1 MVIAWLCY
9 DMKYNLISL
18 LIDISCSDITTCKV
32 QRNHFQWHFINW
44 SRRTL
49 HGDEGPSHIQNID
62 ESAILPF
69 YWKLRY
75 HNYSLSH
82 SIDSSS
88 FGPFSIPLPRF
99 TARSGKITLKRDVI
113 MIIISQK
120 IEGIWNEKAAFPLL
134 YHEIFLYTYNLKRR
148 I

>member
-88 FGPFSIPLPRF
+88 VRSILNPSSPTHRTLWENYIKTWCYYDHNFPKNWGNMKWKSSIP
-99 TARSGKITLKRDVI
+99 
-113 MIIISQK
+113 IIIS
-120 IEGIWNEKAAFPLL
+120 WNLSL
-134 YHEIFLYTYNLKRR
+134 YI
-148 I
+148 